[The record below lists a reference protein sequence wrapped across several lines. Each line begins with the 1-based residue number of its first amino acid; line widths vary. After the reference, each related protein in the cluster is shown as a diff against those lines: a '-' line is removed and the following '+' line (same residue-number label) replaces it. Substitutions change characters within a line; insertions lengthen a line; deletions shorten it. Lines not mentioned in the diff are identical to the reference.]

1 MRTKNFQ
8 LKKCFLTISV
18 QNVQAYRIDEKKTMV
33 CVYYR
38 KKRNI
43 LNRTKSA
50 KNKTSRNNLTV
61 QWIKSF
67 ITLALDHTAIF
78 GYRMSTDW

>member
-1 MRTKNFQ
+1 
-8 LKKCFLTISV
+8 
-18 QNVQAYRIDEKKTMV
+18 MV

-43 LNRTKSA
+43 LNKTKSA